1 MPSPKSGKQISPDA
15 PTAAKEPA
23 AVDPGKQAKATG
35 STSTLSKASATSTR
49 LGAAARSAASAAAA
63 GAAGAAAAAAQAA
76 TEQEPE
82 PEKTW
87 FEFQVL
93 GADDQPVADQELEVT
108 FKDGHKEKKKTD
120 GDGVVRIAD
129 VKPDDVVGAVPIGL
143 GAGEFS
149 DLGPGERRQKTQ
161 S

>member
-1 MPSPKSGKQISPDA
+1 MPSPKSGKQITPDA
-15 PTAAKEPA
+15 PTAATEPA

-35 STSTLSKASATSTR
+35 STSTLGKASATSTR
-49 LGAAARSAASAAAA
+49 LGAAARSAAGAAA
-63 GAAGAAAAAAQAA
+63 GGAGAAAAAAQAA
-76 TEQEPE
+76 SEQEPE
-82 PEKTW
+82 PEQTW

-143 GAGEFS
+143 GAGEWS
-149 DLGPGERRQKTQ
+149 ELGPGERRQKTQ